1 VRKALIRIGLLVIV
15 LGAGAVVLVLYQAG
29 VFKPSVADQL
39 KKVSKGADP
48 VWYDGDSVA
57 GLKLTNVAT
66 SKGRRVASFGYGK
79 CRHHGARWNPFANGD
94 CGYPLLVQ
102 TWRLDQGSDVS
113 TDFIPTYT
121 DGNCGTTTL
130 RGVPAAAG
138 SDGVVLY
145 SGDEA
150 IAVLGPGNLVREGV
164 AGLRRA
170 DGSTGALPKPTT
182 LASSSLKTCGAARR
196 PFESVPVRIRRL
208 LQKYGL
214 PLVTAGD
221 WFQDAQLTNAE
232 QVGKALTL
240 EYESCRAGSPLGQCS
255 GVLSITVE
263 PVNPT
268 TVRADLR
275 GAKCSRFTTGGAPGV
290 YWNNQLPS
298 GDIAGLYLFTGPA
311 QVSLGKDF
319 TLEHVDSAKLKSAA
333 KALRPLDAPSLPK
346 PSFDAGALLGLC
358 AKTS

>member
-1 VRKALIRIGLLVIV
+1 MLVLAV
-15 LGAGAVVLVLYQAG
+15 GAIFLVLYQQG
-29 VFKPSVADQL
+29 VFKPSVSDQL
-39 KKVSKGADP
+39 KKVSKGSEPA
-48 VWYDGDSVA
+48 WYDGDSVA

-121 DGNCGTTTL
+121 DGNCGRTTL

-138 SDGVVLY
+138 TDGVVLY

-150 IAVLGPGNLVREGV
+150 IAVLGPGDLVRAGV
-164 AGLRRA
+164 AALRRA
-170 DGSTGALPKPTT
+170 GGPAGTLPKPTT
-182 LASSSLKTCGAARR
+182 RARSSLKGCGPARN
-196 PFESVPVRIRRL
+196 PFESVPVRMRRL
-208 LQKYGL
+208 LHSSGL
-214 PLVTAGD
+214 PLVTAGG
-221 WFQDAQLTNAE
+221 WFQDGQLTTAE

-240 EYESCRAGSPLGQCS
+240 EYESCRAGSKLAECA

-263 PVNPT
+263 PVNRT
-268 TVRADLR
+268 SVRGDLR
-275 GAKCSRFTTGGAPGV
+275 GAKCTRFTTGGAPGV

-298 GDIAGLYLFTGPA
+298 GDTAGLYLFTGPA

-319 TLEHVDSAKLKSAA
+319 TLEHVDTSKLKRAA
-333 KALRPLDAPSLPK
+333 EALRPLDAASLPK
-346 PSFDAGALLGLC
+346 PAFDVNALLALC